1 MTMEKSS
8 AFWLSTAI
16 VVGATLA
23 LSVTGHAQDL
33 KVCKSTFALCTI
45 AQCDAIP
52 GNDKQVSC
60 HCTVNTSYSTG
71 AEPCSGVK
79 NTPEGRQIHSRYYPV
94 KSYAICT
101 NDRPWAC
108 CLDKPCIID
117 KNDPTKA
124 ACACTSV
131 NEEEHYVIVTSKYA
145 ASTCTTGII
154 SSATVTQIDQVTDF
168 LKESSQLK
176 PFGINVLSSPK

>member
-94 KSYAICT
+94 KSYASCA
-101 NDRPWAC
+101 NDRPWAW

-117 KNDPTKA
+117 NNNPEAA
-124 ACACTSV
+124 ACTCDVVKNLGA
-131 NEEEHYVIVTSKYA
+131 YVIVTSNYTPA
-145 ASTCTTGII
+145 TCTTGVI
-154 SSATVTQIDQVTDF
+154 SSATIAQIDQATAS
-168 LKESSQLK
+168 LKKAKVLM
-176 PFGINVLSSPK
+176 PFPIQVLNK

>member
-1 MTMEKSS
+1 MWK
-8 AFWLSTAI
+8 TARSLL
-16 VVGATLA
+16 VVALITIPVSGGFAADQPDFTL
-23 LSVTGHAQDL
+23 
-33 KVCKSTFALCTI
+33 CKSTYALCTT
-45 AQCDAIP
+45 APCTLVAGQKDT
-52 GNDKQVSC
+52 VSC
-60 HCTVNTSYSTG
+60 ACDVKTGYSAGT
-71 AEPCSGVK
+71 EPCQGKVETAK
-79 NTPEGRQIHSRYYPV
+79 GTQVRSRYYPV
-94 KSYAICT
+94 KSYAVCT
-101 NDRPWAC
+101 NDRPWTW

-131 NEEEHYVIVTSKYA
+131 KEEGNYVIVTSKYA

-168 LKESSQLK
+168 LKKSSQLK